1 MIILMGIT
9 NGRDLL
15 SSKFR
20 TAIIIDSINTAHFV
34 PIKYPIGDY
43 FFAEINNEL
52 YAFDTK
58 GDEFK
63 WRQNTAKSFAFQIFF
78 TDHYKPISSEI
89 KELELILEQNNLP
102 KMGLK
107 LHGFFKMLSTRQTKD
122 FAGFNID
129 EIIESLYKAKDADPE
144 KFEKL
149 KTIIHFIEDLNIRE
163 ICTPVKRITSFLDES
178 LLATDPRF
186 MGAVKTAVQTAFTE
200 NREIN
205 HRPIT
210 AKKGWLKIAAIM
222 LLITVI
228 GLVLYLAYDSGAFE
242 GVESMLSPIGD
253 IKFDVTPP
261 PSIAPNS
268 AAAKYPS
275 PEAAKAAIDRG
286 EVKLTDFPPEM
297 RALISSTKTPVTT
310 TP

>member
-1 MIILMGIT
+1 MGVT

-15 SSKFR
+15 SSKYR
-20 TAIIIDSINTAHFV
+20 TAIIIDSVNTAHFV
-34 PIKYPIGDY
+34 PIKSPIGDF

-58 GDEFK
+58 GAEFK
-63 WRQNTAKSFAFQIFF
+63 WRQGAAKSFGFQIFF
-78 TDHYKPISSEI
+78 TDHYKPISSHL
-89 KELELILEQNNLP
+89 KELEIILEKNNLP
-102 KMGLK
+102 KMGMPLFNLFSLLK
-107 LHGFFKMLSTRQTKD
+107 LREKKPFKKFDIDKIIDDLYNNKD
-122 FAGFNID
+122 N
-129 EIIESLYKAKDADPE
+129 DPE
-144 KFEKL
+144 RMRQY
-149 KTIIHFIEDLNIRE
+149 IDVINYIRDLDIDE
-163 ICTPVKRITSFLDES
+163 ICTPIKRITDFLDES

-186 MGAVKTAVQTAFTE
+186 MGAVKTAVQNAFTE

-210 AKKGWLKIAAIM
+210 AKKGWLKIAAI
-222 LLITVI
+222 LLLVTVI

-242 GVESMLSPIGD
+242 GIESMISPIGD

-261 PSIAPNS
+261 ASIAPNS

-286 EVKLTDFPPEM
+286 DVKLTDFPPEM
-297 RALISSTKTPVTT
+297 RGLISSVKTPVA

>member
-1 MIILMGIT
+1 MGIT

-63 WRQNTAKSFAFQIFF
+63 WRQNTAKSFGFQIFF
-78 TDHYKPISSEI
+78 TDHYKPISSHL

-102 KMGLK
+102 KVGIKLHDLFSLLK
-107 LHGFFKMLSTRQTKD
+107 LREKKPFEKFDLEDIVRQ
-122 FAGFNID
+122 
-129 EIIESLYKAKDADPE
+129 LYEAKDSDPE
-144 KFEKL
+144 RFKQYKNV
-149 KTIIHFIEDLNIRE
+149 ISFIEDLNITE

-186 MGAVKTAVQTAFTE
+186 MGAVKTAVQNAFTE

-210 AKKGWLKIAAIM
+210 AKKGWLKIAAII

-286 EVKLTDFPPEM
+286 EVRLTDFPPEM
-297 RALISSTKTPVTT
+297 RALISSTKTPVAG